1 MNLKTAALRLGVHYQ
16 TVYRWVRS
24 GQLVAVKVG
33 AGYEVSDAA
42 VDRLLAQR
50 TAIGRTPE
58 GGARNRPYEP
68 ASSVDDALHVL
79 DLMVDAV
86 TLDSTAVAE
95 RAGRVIA
102 EHLGDAVFV
111 YRRTGSDLTL
121 PGSIAVVY
129 AAHRDPV
136 SEVAASTRGRDPRTS
151 TNMVRRSL
159 SLNEIF
165 CVAQV
170 PQREL
175 RRRLHPE
182 LQENLHLSGCYSAIC
197 VPVGA
202 TGVLLAT
209 RDLPGRPYGPAD
221 VEFVES
227 IAARVARADE
237 RARSWTAAWEMRRR
251 MVAAF
256 ATPSFAS
263 PQFEG
268 NCFDELLE
276 PVPVPEGEAAADG
289 ATRDEPMIAVLD
301 LELRHVGCNK
311 AYAALLG
318 EDATRLSCV
327 SLRSLVRDGAALD
340 EALAPV
346 LLGEIDY
353 RSVELEVLAEGARV
367 ALHVAMVRRV
377 DATPRGV
384 VLVAHPV
391 PALSVG

>member
-1 MNLKTAALRLGVHYQ
+1 VNLKTAALRLGVHYQ

-42 VDRLLAQR
+42 VERLLAQR
-50 TAIGRTPE
+50 TATGRTPE
-58 GGARNRPYEP
+58 GGTERRGYDATTN
-68 ASSVDDALHVL
+68 VDGALHVL

-95 RAGRVIA
+95 RAARVIA
-102 EHLGDAVFV
+102 EHLGDTVFV
-111 YRRTGSDLTL
+111 YRGAGSGLTE

-136 SEVAASTRGRDPRTS
+136 SEVAASTLGRDPRTS
-151 TNMVRRSL
+151 TNMVRHAIMG
-159 SLNEIF
+159 NELI

-182 LQENLHLSGCYSAIC
+182 LHEHLHLSGCYSAMCAPISGT
-197 VPVGA
+197 GA
-202 TGVLLAT
+202 LLVT

-221 VEFVES
+221 VELVES
-227 IAARVARADE
+227 IAARVTRADE
-237 RARSWTAAWEMRRR
+237 RASSWAGAWEMRRR

-256 ATPSFAS
+256 AGPSPDA
-263 PQFEG
+263 
-268 NCFDELLE
+268 NCFDALVDAGG
-276 PVPVPEGEAAADG
+276 PA
-289 ATRDEPMIAVLD
+289 EPMIAVLD
-301 LELRHVGCNK
+301 LELRHVACNK

-318 EDATRLSCV
+318 ADPTTIAGV
-327 SLRSLVRDGAALD
+327 SLRSLVRDGGALD

-353 RSVELEVLAEGARV
+353 RSVELEIVADDARV
-367 ALHVAMVRRV
+367 ALHVGMVRHV

-391 PALSVG
+391 PGLSVG